1 MNKDLLKMKIL
12 LQFLEQSEEHIS
24 VTSLSLMLGQIKT
37 YISKLMHELEDEGM
51 VDMSDNR
58 RPRLTEKGRETAQ
71 LYREKVQ
78 VNLHHL
84 LYEGVD
90 AESALQDAYLMAL
103 YCSEAT
109 YRARRITDQ
118 IYRAK
123 LALRDRTDFGGKE
136 LCAMLADG
144 RYSVPFYIYK
154 TKGRIK
160 GADLLSMANEG
171 FEQPAILQVDNGVG
185 VFRLKGKTMTAKS
198 HLTGLEMAGK
208 VESVRY
214 KRGRNYV
221 SCTRLEDVYSF
232 PAEGVHFR
240 NLMSGNRQV
249 LHGAVRLS
257 MRCDVGIAHMPESAA
272 VVVFTL

>member
-1 MNKDLLKMKIL
+1 
-12 LQFLEQSEEHIS
+12 
-24 VTSLSLMLGQIKT
+24 
-37 YISKLMHELEDEGM
+37 
-51 VDMSDNR
+51 
-58 RPRLTEKGRETAQ
+58 
-71 LYREKVQ
+71 
-78 VNLHHL
+78 
-84 LYEGVD
+84 
-90 AESALQDAYLMAL
+90 
-103 YCSEAT
+103 
-109 YRARRITDQ
+109 
-118 IYRAK
+118 
-123 LALRDRTDFGGKE
+123 
-136 LCAMLADG
+136 
-144 RYSVPFYIYK
+144 
-154 TKGRIK
+154 
-160 GADLLSMANEG
+160 MANEG